1 VSGWGVTRRI
11 QGNAGTPRAEG
22 GETNP
27 RRQLRGDVGV
37 GEGFHGSNDVQ
48 VEQAAEE
55 ILGAA
60 MNMIHNSVDPYVECL
75 LPETVTTMMN
85 ELAALLAARLESSI
99 GRMKYSQQGILALDK
114 IVRGI
119 SNELIAA
126 GGSEIR
132 TNFAKVNTMIA
143 VLSCDDVGKGC
154 GIYGR

>member
-1 VSGWGVTRRI
+1 M
-11 QGNAGTPRAEG
+11 
-22 GETNP
+22 
-27 RRQLRGDVGV
+27 
-37 GEGFHGSNDVQ
+37 Q

-75 LPETVTTMMN
+75 LTTMMN